1 MLIGYAR
8 VSTRRQRLD
17 LQHEALEAAR
27 CDLIVSERLSG
38 GSAIGR
44 GLNTA
49 IDLCGAGDRLVVWK
63 LDRLGRN
70 IMELMGVIER
80 LRGRGAGLKVLT
92 GGASAIDIRAAEGEA
107 LFAMYT
113 AIAPLELDMN
123 RQRTACGRNASRIAQ
138 SRRANSA
145 RKRTRVSAHTFSLR
159 CVFNRSKP

>member
-17 LQHEALEAAR
+17 LQHKALEAAR

-44 GLNTA
+44 GLDTV

-70 IMELMGVIER
+70 IVELMGVIER
-80 LRGRGAGLKVLT
+80 LRGRGAGLQVLT
-92 GGASAIDIRAAEGEA
+92 GAAAAIDINAAEGQA
-107 LFAMYT
+107 LFAIYA
-113 AIAPLELDMN
+113 AIAALELDMN
-123 RQRTACGRNASRIAQ
+123 RQRTACGRNASKIAQ
-138 SRRANSA
+138 SRRASSP
-145 RKRTRVSAHTFSLR
+145 RTRTRGSAHTASLR
-159 CVFNRSKP
+159 CAFNKSKP